1 MMNVS
6 KEIVRKWGIGLMSA
20 GLLLG
25 GGLLPGDTGYAASD
39 QTKSKAIAS
48 SIVLKAN
55 GVTSQQTGILQEGKV
70 WVPIT
75 FMRDV
80 LRLPLTYDKKENAYL
95 IGKGT
100 TKAKLMLSSYGTSI
114 WVNNYYIREYEGKL
128 INNRLFVPSGLL
140 NDYLGYKVDW
150 SKGSSKLN
158 VVNRS
163 QNALIVTTET
173 YTKDRKEAVIQLDY
187 PKISGLSNANAQQ
200 AMNDALKVSA
210 MRFAAGAEKDISNRS
225 GSEPNYTY
233 DIDYVVTYN
242 QDDVISLVMSQYSDT
257 GGAHGMTNRE
267 AFTFSLKD
275 GKRLL
280 LSDLFGANPNYKQQL
295 NTKLNKLV
303 KAEESYLGG
312 FNGLNTEKYFYLK
325 DDKVVLFF
333 QLYEYTAYAAGFPEY
348 TFSFKELL
356 PEGGSPFA
364 AVK

>member
-1 MMNVS
+1 
-6 KEIVRKWGIGLMSA
+6 
-20 GLLLG
+20 
-25 GGLLPGDTGYAASD
+25 
-39 QTKSKAIAS
+39 
-48 SIVLKAN
+48 
-55 GVTSQQTGILQEGKV
+55 
-70 WVPIT
+70 
-75 FMRDV
+75 
-80 LRLPLTYDKKENAYL
+80 
-95 IGKGT
+95 
-100 TKAKLMLSSYGTSI
+100 
-114 WVNNYYIREYEGKL
+114 
-128 INNRLFVPSGLL
+128 
-140 NDYLGYKVDW
+140 
-150 SKGSSKLN
+150 
-158 VVNRS
+158 
-163 QNALIVTTET
+163 
-173 YTKDRKEAVIQLDY
+173 
-187 PKISGLSNANAQQ
+187 
-200 AMNDALKVSA
+200 MNDTLKESA

-225 GSEPNYTY
+225 GSEPKYTY

-242 QDDVISLVMSQYSDT
+242 QDGVISLVMSQYSDT

-280 LSDLFGANPNYKQQL
+280 LGDLFGANPNYKQQL
-295 NTKLNKLV
+295 NAKLNKLV